1 MATASLN
8 PGVAN
13 LDAKKE
19 RAMKRWTLL
28 LVAAMLAMSA
38 PAFSPGP
45 AFSEDKVVHF
55 SSINGQTGQSAAYGS
70 KVIEGVNLAAK
81 TINDAG
87 GFNDKCGTHYKLKIT
102 TGDMANS
109 REQAV
114 SLLRQAVSDASVLAV
129 IGPSPSTGYV
139 PMVPVAGQLKIAV
152 IATGSAAPIKE
163 WNPWAFRL
171 NTVSKVAAPAVM
183 RTLKGK
189 FDLKRVALIYD
200 VTQDGQRGEA
210 ELIRNAAKDVGY
222 EVAAFEAF
230 RAGDN
235 DFRPQLSKIK
245 AAKPD
250 WIGIYGATPELA
262 KVVNQM
268 AELGIKAGM
277 ITGFGTF
284 NDPVAWDLTE
294 GRVKS
299 GYSWSAYFA
308 LEDPARPEVG
318 KMVQAFKKEY
328 GHDPTLYS
336 FYGWDAVHVFVEA
349 VRRACTA
356 TDREKFRQALNTIDN
371 FAILSGNATFKN
383 PPDGENLTAAVIVNQ
398 TTGRGAFEVVK

>member
-1 MATASLN
+1 
-8 PGVAN
+8 
-13 LDAKKE
+13 
-19 RAMKRWTLL
+19 MKRWTALL
-28 LVAAMLAMSA
+28 LVSIVSTTTPALAQ
-38 PAFSPGP
+38 
-45 AFSEDKVVHF
+45 ERVVHF

-81 TINDAG
+81 AINDAG
-87 GFNDKCGTHYKLKIT
+87 GFADTCGGRYKVKIT

-114 SLLRQAVSDASVLAV
+114 SLLRQAAGDASVLAV
-129 IGPSPSTGYV
+129 IAPSPSTGFV
-139 PMVPVAGQLKIAV
+139 PMVPVAGQLKIPIV
-152 IATGSAAPIKE
+152 ATGSAAPIKE
-163 WNPWAFRL
+163 WNPWSFRL
-171 NTVSKVAAPAVM
+171 NTVSKVAAPSLM
-183 RTLKGK
+183 KTLKGK
-189 FDLKRVALIYD
+189 FDVKRVALIYD

-210 ELIRNAAKDVGY
+210 ELIRSAAKEVGF
-222 EVAAFEAF
+222 EMIAFEAF

-245 AAKPD
+245 AARPD

-268 AELGIKAGM
+268 AELGVKAEM

-294 GRVKS
+294 GKVKG

-308 LEDPARPEVG
+308 LDDPARPEVG
-318 KMVQAFKKEY
+318 KMVQVYKREY

-349 VRRACTA
+349 VKRACTA

-371 FAILSGNATFKN
+371 VPTLSGKATFKN
-383 PPDGENLTAAVIVNQ
+383 PPDGENLSAAVIVNR
-398 TTGRGAFEVVK
+398 TTGRGTFEAVK

>member
-1 MATASLN
+1 
-8 PGVAN
+8 
-13 LDAKKE
+13 
-19 RAMKRWTLL
+19 MKRFMIAA
-28 LVAAMLAMSA
+28 LVFAAV
-38 PAFSPGP
+38 PAF
-45 AFSEDKVVHF
+45 AQEKVVHF
-55 SSINGQTGQSAAYGS
+55 SIINGQTGQSAAYGS

-81 TINDAG
+81 AINEAG
-87 GFNDKCGTHYKLKIT
+87 GFTDKCGGKYKVKVT

-114 SLLRQAVSDASVLAV
+114 SLLRQAAGDSTVLAV
-129 IGPSPSTGYV
+129 IAPSPSTGYV
-139 PMVPVAGQLKIAV
+139 PMVPVAAQLKVPIMS
-152 IATGSAAPIKE
+152 TGSAAPIKE

-171 NTVSKVAAPAVM
+171 NTTSKAAAPGMMKA
-183 RTLKGK
+183 LKAK
-189 FDLKRVALIYD
+189 FNFKQIALIYD

-210 ELIRNAAKDVGY
+210 ELIRNSAKEVGY
-222 EVAAFEAF
+222 DVAAFEAF

-245 AAKPD
+245 ATRAE

-268 AELGIKAGM
+268 AELGIKAN
-277 ITGFGTF
+277 ILTGFGTF

-294 GRVKS
+294 GKVKG

-308 LEDPARPEVG
+308 LEDPARPEIAT
-318 KMVQAFKKEY
+318 MVQVYKKEY

-336 FYGWDAVHVFVEA
+336 FYGWDALHVFVEA
-349 VRRACTA
+349 TKRACTA

-371 FAILSGNATFKN
+371 FPTLSGKATFKN
-383 PPDGENLTAAVIVNQ
+383 PPDGENLSAAVIVNQ
-398 TTGRGAFEVVK
+398 TTGRGTFEALK